1 MIAAVAKINDVA
13 RSAGVSTATVSRV
26 LSNAAV
32 VAPATR
38 RRVMAA
44 VQRLGYA
51 PNATAKNLRM
61 LRTRRLLVTVPDISR
76 PLFSLILQGI
86 EETAHGEGYAV
97 LLGDTQYDQ
106 GREER
111 YAQMLQAK
119 EADGLIFLGRKLSKG
134 VETLVK
140 SNGGGGRAPVVNA
153 LGFVPQLGI
162 PSVQIDNQA
171 GAVEA
176 MDHLYRLGHRHIGL
190 VTGPAL
196 SYVSDQR
203 LRGARGRAKKEQAE
217 RHLVVMNGDFSI
229 DSGVVAGERLLGR
242 KQPPTAIFCFNDEMA
257 MGVIHTARRR
267 KIRIPDDLSV
277 VGVDDI
283 RYARYTDPPLTTV
296 AQPMRQMGEIAV
308 RVLLDLLNGKP
319 SPSEQVTL
327 PHTLVVRSSTAPPG
341 RW

>member
-1 MIAAVAKINDVA
+1 MLPVAKINDVA
-13 RSAGVSTATVSRV
+13 RRAGVSTATVSRV

-38 RRVMAA
+38 RKVLAA
-44 VQRLGYA
+44 VERLGYA

-86 EETAHGEGYAV
+86 EETANAEGYAV

-134 VETLVK
+134 VEGIVK
-140 SNGGGGRAPVVNA
+140 SSNGVGPAPVVNA

-162 PSVQIDNQA
+162 PSVQVDNKA
-171 GAVEA
+171 AAVEA

-203 LRGARGRAKKEQAE
+203 LRGANDRAKKEHAE
-217 RHLVVMNGDFSI
+217 RHLIVMNGDFSI

-267 KIRIPDDLSV
+267 KMRIPDDLSV

-308 RVLLDLLNGKP
+308 RVLLDLLAGKP

-327 PHTLVVRSSTAPPG
+327 PHTLVVRASTAPPG

>member
-1 MIAAVAKINDVA
+1 
-13 RSAGVSTATVSRV
+13 V

-38 RRVMAA
+38 RKVMAA
-44 VQRLGYA
+44 VERLGYA

-61 LRTRRLLVTVPDISR
+61 LRTSRLLVTVPDISR

-86 EETAHGEGYAV
+86 EETANAEGYAV

-134 VETLVK
+134 VEALVRA
-140 SNGGGGRAPVVNA
+140 SGPRRAPVVNA

-162 PSVQIDNQA
+162 PSVQIDNKA
-171 GAVEA
+171 AAVET
-176 MDHLYRLGHRHIGL
+176 MDHLYRLGHRHVGL

-203 LRGARGRAKKEQAE
+203 LRGATERAKKEGAE
-217 RHLVVMNGDFSI
+217 RHLIVINGDFSV
-229 DSGVVAGERLLGR
+229 DSGVVAGEKLLSR
-242 KQPPTAIFCFNDEMA
+242 KHPPTAIFCFNDEMA
-257 MGVIHTARRR
+257 MGIIHTARRR
-267 KIRIPDDLSV
+267 KLRIPDDLSV

-308 RVLLDLLNGKP
+308 RVLLDVLSNGKT
-319 SPSEQVTL
+319 SPEHVTL
-327 PHTLVVRSSTAPPG
+327 PHTLVVRASTAPPG

>member
-1 MIAAVAKINDVA
+1 LAKINDVA
-13 RSAGVSTATVSRV
+13 KSAGVSTATVSRV

-44 VQRLGYA
+44 VERLGYA

-86 EETAHGEGYAV
+86 EETAHAEGYAV

-134 VETLVK
+134 VEGIVK
-140 SNGGGGRAPVVNA
+140 SNVERRAPVVNA

-162 PSVQIDNQA
+162 PSVQIDNKA
-171 GAVEA
+171 AAVEA
-176 MDHLYRLGHRHIGL
+176 MEHLYRLGHRHIGL

-203 LRGARGRAKKEQAE
+203 LRGARERAKKENVE

-267 KIRIPDDLSV
+267 KMRIPDDLSV

-296 AQPMRQMGEIAV
+296 AQPMRLMGENAV
-308 RVLLDLLNGKP
+308 RVLLDILNGGT
-319 SPSEQVTL
+319 SASEQVTL
-327 PHTLVVRSSTAPPG
+327 PHTLVVRASTAPPG

>member
-1 MIAAVAKINDVA
+1 MAKINDVA
-13 RSAGVSTATVSRV
+13 GSAGVSIATVSRV

-38 RRVMAA
+38 RKVLAA
-44 VQRLGYA
+44 VERLGYA

-86 EETAHGEGYAV
+86 EERANGEGYAV

-134 VETLVK
+134 VERLVK
-140 SNGGGGRAPVVNA
+140 SNSGRAPVVNA
-153 LGFVPQLGI
+153 LGFVPRLSI
-162 PSVQIDNQA
+162 PSVQIDNKA
-171 GAVEA
+171 AAMEA

-203 LRGARGRAKKEQAE
+203 LRGARERA
-217 RHLVVMNGDFSI
+217 R
-229 DSGVVAGERLLGR
+229 
-242 KQPPTAIFCFNDEMA
+242 
-257 MGVIHTARRR
+257 
-267 KIRIPDDLSV
+267 
-277 VGVDDI
+277 
-283 RYARYTDPPLTTV
+283 
-296 AQPMRQMGEIAV
+296 
-308 RVLLDLLNGKP
+308 
-319 SPSEQVTL
+319 
-327 PHTLVVRSSTAPPG
+327 
-341 RW
+341 